1 MKNLRLHIIVDTRE
15 QQPWVFPDEL
25 AVVERGTLHAGD
37 YALNGDSLF
46 AIERKSL
53 DDFLGTVSSGWDRF
67 GRELERMAG
76 HAARVVIVEGG
87 IMRIVGGE
95 HNHPC
100 LTAKFIFKR
109 IAQLTLH
116 RVSVLFADNPVSAA
130 GLAYS
135 ILRERS
141 NETGLGMLGGGDRT
155 GGATGPGMA
164 IPEAGQRVD
173 DLENVPAGI
182 GQKIYRKRSS
192 EIRAT
197 PRGSAEDGRELEE
210 IGL

>member
-25 AVVERGTLHAGD
+25 AVVQRGTLNAGD
-37 YALNGDSLF
+37 YALNGDPLF
-46 AIERKSL
+46 AIERKSM

-76 HAARVVIVEGG
+76 HVARVVVVEGC
-87 IMRIVGGE
+87 IMQIVDGQ

-100 LTAKFIFKR
+100 LSGKFIFKR

-130 GLAYS
+130 GIAYS

-141 NETGLGMLGGGDRT
+141 NETGLGTLGRGDRS
-155 GGATGPGMA
+155 GGANGSGMG
-164 IPEAGQRVD
+164 IPEAGQRMD

-182 GQKIYRKRSS
+182 GQKIYRQRSS
-192 EIRAT
+192 EVRAS
-197 PRGSAEDGRELEE
+197 PRGPAEDGRELEE